1 MKCNLI
7 AMNGFTVITDPTRRR
22 VLDALAEGESD
33 VSTLVDRLELS
44 QSLTSKHLR
53 VLRDAGVVTVR
64 AEGPR
69 RIYRLSDQ
77 PLPDV
82 IAWITPYYRRWSR
95 GLDRLA
101 ELVAAETGPEQQPAT
116 DS

>member
-1 MKCNLI
+1 MD
-7 AMNGFTVITDPTRRR
+7 GFTVLADPNRRR
-22 VLDALAEGESD
+22 VLDALADGESD
-33 VSTLVDRLELS
+33 VGSLVERLALS

-64 AEGPR
+64 VDGPR
-69 RIYRLSDQ
+69 RVYRLNDR

-95 GLDRLA
+95 GLNRLTELLEQEKDDA
-101 ELVAAETGPEQQPAT
+101 E
-116 DS
+116 

>member
-1 MKCNLI
+1 MD
-7 AMNGFTVITDPTRRR
+7 GFTVLADPTRRR

-33 VSTLVDRLELS
+33 VSTLVERLSLS
-44 QSLTSKHLR
+44 QSLTSKHLK

-64 AEGPR
+64 VVGAR
-69 RIYRLSDQ
+69 RVYRLSDQ

-95 GLDRLA
+95 GLDRLTELIIA
-101 ELVAAETGPEQQPAT
+101 EGADPSPQEEPDAG
-116 DS
+116 